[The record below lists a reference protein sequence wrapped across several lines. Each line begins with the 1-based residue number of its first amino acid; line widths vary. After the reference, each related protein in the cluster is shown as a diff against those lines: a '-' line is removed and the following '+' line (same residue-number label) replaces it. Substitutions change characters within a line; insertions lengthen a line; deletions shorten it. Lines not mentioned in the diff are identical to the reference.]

1 MIKKSDAWDLIQ
13 FKLELVLEYKS
24 NLQFKRYNL
33 YILRNIL

>member
-13 FKLELVLEYKS
+13 FKLELVLEYES